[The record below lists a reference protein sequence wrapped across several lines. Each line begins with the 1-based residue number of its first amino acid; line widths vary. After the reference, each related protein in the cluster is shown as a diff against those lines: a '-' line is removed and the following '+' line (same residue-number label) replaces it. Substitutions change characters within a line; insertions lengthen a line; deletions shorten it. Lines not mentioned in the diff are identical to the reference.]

1 MVAPQSVTRVVI
13 DTNVVLS
20 ALLFPRGRL
29 AWLRAAWHA
38 GRIVP
43 VVSTDTL
50 AELVRVLAY
59 PKFGFDA
66 SDQKA
71 LLTHYMVHAE
81 AVPTPRTRARLPKCR
96 NQFHEMFLRLAY
108 AAKVDALVIGDK
120 DLLELAAESKIPIL
134 GPAELANM
142 LGITD

>member
-29 AWLRAAWHA
+29 AWLRGSWHA
-38 GRIVP
+38 GRVIP
-43 VVSTDTL
+43 VVSTNTL

-59 PKFGFDA
+59 PKFGLAA

-71 LLTHYMVHAE
+71 LLTHYMAHAE
-81 AVPTPRTRARLPKCR
+81 AVPTPRSRARLPKCR
-96 NQFHEMFLRLAY
+96 DPFDEMFLRLAY
-108 AAKVDALVIGDK
+108 TAKVDALVTGDK

-134 GPAELANM
+134 EPSKLNIM
-142 LGITD
+142 LGNVP

>member
-20 ALLFPRGRL
+20 ALLFPRGKL
-29 AWLRAAWHA
+29 AWLRSAWHI
-38 GRIVP
+38 GRIIP
-43 VVSTDTL
+43 AVSTDTL

-59 PKFGFDA
+59 PKFGLAA

-71 LLTHYMVHAE
+71 LLTHYMAHAE

-96 NQFHEMFLRLAY
+96 DPFDEMFLRLAY
-108 AAKVDALVIGDK
+108 AAKVEALVTGDK
-120 DLLELAAESKIPIL
+120 DLLELATESKIPIL
-134 GPAELANM
+134 EPAELANM
-142 LGITD
+142 LGIAP